1 MKSLEREDILRMFNG
16 GTGGSEGGSGGLD
29 PSALAGYATQSWVET
44 SFLSKAFFNQ
54 LFIVHTKI
62 TTVVTDSHGDPVGDP
77 VVTTGTLSPNT
88 LIGAPSST
96 TDPETG
102 NTTTVTTEISS
113 IEARAGF
120 WTESFLSALGEN
132 SGGGGG
138 GAMTL
143 AELLDVEL
151 PASIPTGS
159 VLSYNGTKWVNGIAL
174 NITNPQNNDVL
185 KYNEATGKWINGVGG
200 TDMTTVWNALAANT
214 NEQIN
219 ASHISTA
226 LSGYAKLRSANDM
239 IFSSNEI
246 SFVPSQYA
254 GVVHINYRTVTG
266 ADGAI
271 TGYNFDDGG
280 GNVLASITNGQF
292 SGNAA
297 SATKMATARYLWGR
311 QFDGTADISGRLY
324 LYKPNAGSDTGA
336 VYLEYESN
344 NSGVHLVGA
353 GLYVDTYL
361 SALGVGS
368 GGSGGA
374 VALRDLVDVQ
384 LPSSVLTGSTLI
396 YNGSYWVNGLAF
408 NISSPTNGQALIY
421 NSSTGKWVNGAATS
435 GTVTSITAG
444 TGLSGGTITTS
455 GTIGI
460 DSTYQTFIGHG
471 ETAYN
476 WGNHADAGYITSSGS
491 CAYASDAGAVSGYTI
506 DKLDKME
513 NLGYVGDYIYSVFPL
528 CKMTVDEY
536 HINGV
541 FYTYAP
547 GGSRFK
553 CADIH
558 IHRAYWSTSG
568 NTIGTLVNRSY
579 VSDGKW
585 ELCTFTYNGEQWL
598 GVALRRVQACFYIF
612 QGTHNGNA
620 ITRVDYY
627 KLNTQEILNSEIYNS
642 ISFVDASNIYGNAS
656 SATKLLTARTLWGQ
670 SFDGSANVS
679 GNISNTGHITPA
691 ATNTYSIGT
700 NSVQYRNV
708 WTRWVGG
715 ASGQTFSFGANDG
728 YGVYVDTSQN
738 VGIGVSSPAYKLD
751 VNGTARVTDLYIG
764 NIHITYDPDNGGLVI
779 GGGLSTTTY
788 LSALGVNSG
797 GGGGG
802 TTLTE
807 PLASIN
813 TAGLGSPSGS
823 NKFLL
828 WNGSAWTYGT
838 YTSATTLNEP
848 LASINALGAPSGSNK
863 ILLWNGSA
871 WTYGNQSTGGASSL
885 SQLSDVDSNLNPSN
899 GQALVYNS
907 TSHQWEAQTIGG
919 GSGTLTSIG
928 LVMPTGFSVSPATL
942 TANGSFTV
950 SFASGYSLPSTS
962 SQSHWDT
969 AYNFASNSKFGTAG
983 TDYIPITLGSTTKNV
998 LTAHQSL
1005 SDYYTKSQSD
1015 NRYLQ
1020 SITSSMVT
1028 SALGFTPVPNTTTWW
1043 GSSISS
1049 GTVTG
1054 NMTSVGSI
1062 EMSSILYMANGQS
1075 VSFKDTGGT
1084 YRNVMTFNA
1093 SNMLAIGYHVR
1104 QQGYTTDIQGGTITF
1119 GVGASRVEAMDI
1131 SSAGLVRIIQGSQG
1145 LQIGD
1150 ARLVWDSGS
1159 NALKVTRYS
1168 GGSEVACNLYAT
1180 GGVSSLG
1187 LSGSGGAT
1195 ISNMVIT
1202 DTLYFN
1208 NNENGGTID
1217 TMTGDLMIGTHG
1229 NSGWVRLDDM
1239 CSSLGANYWKIQT
1252 DGNAQFK
1259 RLYLDNSRYIYIDG
1273 TTLKYYDGSTSR
1285 TIQYS

>member
-226 LSGYAKLRSANDM
+226 LSGYAKLQSANDM

-266 ADGAI
+266 KDGAI

-444 TGLSGGTITTS
+444 TGLSGGTIRTS

-471 ETAYN
+471 ETAYG

-513 NLGYVGDYIYSVFPL
+513 YLGYVGDYIYSVFPL
-528 CKMTVDEY
+528 CKMTVSEY

-541 FYTYAP
+541 FYTYAG
-547 GGSRFK
+547 GGSRFR

-797 GGGGG
+797 GGG
-802 TTLTE
+802 
-807 PLASIN
+807 
-813 TAGLGSPSGS
+813 
-823 NKFLL
+823 
-828 WNGSAWTYGT
+828 
-838 YTSATTLNEP
+838 
-848 LASINALGAPSGSNK
+848 
-863 ILLWNGSA
+863 
-871 WTYGNQSTGGASSL
+871 ASSL

-919 GSGTLTSIG
+919 GSGTLTNIG

-969 AYNFASNSKFGTAG
+969 AYTFASNSKFGTAG
-983 TDYIPITLGSTTKNV
+983 TDYIPITLGGTTKNV

-1028 SALGFTPVPNTTTWW
+1028 SALGFTPVPNTTSWW
-1043 GSSISS
+1043 GRSISN

-1075 VSFKDTGGT
+1075 ISFKDTGGT

-1159 NALKVTRYS
+1159 NALKVIKADGT
-1168 GGSEVACNLYAT
+1168 AANFYAT
-1180 GGVSSLG
+1180 GGVSALG
-1187 LSGSGGAT
+1187 LTSGSSGSVGSLTVTDSIKLSDYADSALKSVSVVSTSSSSTLWYGYEWNTVYHDTRIQGFNLALTTGGSRNVALSINSSGAAT
-1195 ISNMVIT
+1195 FGNSVTLGNSSNAA
-1202 DTLYFN
+1202 TLYLYY
-1208 NNENGGTID
+1208 NGT
-1217 TMTGDLMIGTHG
+1217 
-1229 NSGWVRLDDM
+1229 
-1239 CSSLGANYWKIQT
+1239 
-1252 DGNAQFK
+1252 
-1259 RLYLDNSRYIYIDG
+1259 RYALNLSAALSAGIL
-1273 TTLKYYDGSTSR
+1273 TQS
-1285 TIQYS
+1285 

>member
-1 MKSLEREDILRMFNG
+1 MKSLSREEIIRMFDG
-16 GTGGSEGGSGGLD
+16 GTGGSAGGGSFD
-29 PSALAGYATQSWVET
+29 PSVLAGYATQLWVDGNYV
-44 SFLSKAFFNQ
+44 SKPFFNQ
-54 LFIVHTKI
+54 LFTVHVKI

-77 VVTTGTLSPNT
+77 TVTTGVIEPNET
-88 LIGAPSST
+88 VGTTST
-96 TDPETG
+96 TDQTTG
-102 NTTTVTTEISS
+102 YTTTVTKEIAS
-113 IEARAGF
+113 IEANKGF
-120 WTESFLSALGEN
+120 WSNLFISALGQG
-132 SGGGGG
+132 SGGSGGV
-138 GAMTL
+138 AAL
-143 AELLDVEL
+143 ADLIDVQL
-151 PASIPTGS
+151 SDPVPTGS
-159 VLSYNGTKWVNGIAL
+159 LLSFNGTKWVNGPIL

-185 KYNEATGKWINGVGG
+185 KYDAATGKWINGVVGG

-219 ASHISTA
+219 ASHLSTA
-226 LSGYAKLRSANDM
+226 LGGYAKLRSANDM

-266 ADGAI
+266 KDGSI
-271 TGYNFDDGG
+271 TGYNFDDGA
-280 GNVLASITNGQF
+280 GNVLASITNGAF

-297 SATKMATARYLWGR
+297 SATKLATARYLWGR

-344 NSGVHLVGA
+344 NGGVHLVGA

-361 SALGVGS
+361 SALGLNS
-368 GGSGGA
+368 GGGGITLNEPLQSINNA
-374 VALRDLVDVQ
+374 GLSAH
-384 LPSSVLTGSTLI
+384 PSSSGQTVVW
-396 YNGSYWVNGLAF
+396 NGSSWTYGTA
-408 NISSPTNGQALIY
+408 
-421 NSSTGKWVNGAATS
+421 GA

-471 ETAYN
+471 ETAYG

-513 NLGYVGDYIYSVFPL
+513 NLGYVGDYIYSVFLL
-528 CKMTVDEY
+528 CKMTVSEY
-536 HINGV
+536 HINGI
-541 FYTYAP
+541 FYTYAN
-547 GGSRFK
+547 GASRFK
-553 CADIH
+553 CSDIH
-558 IHRAYWSTSG
+558 IQRSYWGTSG
-568 NTIGTLVNRSY
+568 STIGTLVDRAY
-579 VSDGKW
+579 VSDGHF

-598 GVALRRVQACFYIF
+598 GVALRRVQACYYVF
-612 QGTHNGNA
+612 QGTHNGDA

-627 KLNTQEILNSEIYNS
+627 KQNTQEILNSEIYNS
-642 ISFVDASNIYGNAS
+642 ISFVNANNIYCNVS
-656 SATKLLTARTLWGQ
+656 SATKLLTARSLWGN
-670 SFDGSANVS
+670 SFDGTADIN
-679 GNISNTGHITPA
+679 GNITVTKSDTSDVFVRTTNSLGTISLMASNPNRGVWDSTVSAWIFGTNG
-691 ATNTYSIGT
+691 TNTWL
-700 NSVQYRNV
+700 SV
-708 WTRWVGG
+708 G
-715 ASGQTFSFGANDG
+715 
-728 YGVYVDTSQN
+728 N
-738 VGIGVSSPAYKLD
+738 VGIGTASPAYKLD

-764 NIHITYDPDNGGLVI
+764 NIHITYDSTNGGLVI
-779 GGGLSTTTY
+779 GGGLSATTY

-807 PLASIN
+807 PLSSIN
-813 TAGLGSPSGS
+813 TAGLGTPSGS

-838 YTSATTLNEP
+838 YASGTTLNEP

-969 AYNFASNSKFGTAG
+969 AYTFASNSKFGTAG

-1015 NRYLQ
+1015 SRYLQ
-1020 SITSSMVT
+1020 GITSSMVT
-1028 SALGFTPVPNTTTWW
+1028 SALGFTPVSNATTWW
-1043 GSSISS
+1043 GRSISS

-1054 NMTSVGSI
+1054 DMSSVGSI

-1075 VSFKDTGGT
+1075 ISFKDTGGT

-1093 SNMLAIGYHVR
+1093 SNLLAIGYHVR

-1119 GVGASRVEAMDI
+1119 GVGTSRVEAMDI

-1150 ARLVWDSGS
+1150 ARLIWDSTN

-1168 GGSEVACNLYAT
+1168 NGSEVACNLYAT
-1180 GGVSSLG
+1180 GGVSALG

-1202 DTLYFN
+1202 NTLYFN
-1208 NNENGGTID
+1208 DDENGGTID

-1229 NSGWVRLDDM
+1229 NSGWVKLDDM

-1252 DGNAQFK
+1252 SGHAQFQ
-1259 RLYLDNSRYIYIDG
+1259 RLYLDNSRYIYIDANDG
-1273 TTLKYYDGSTSR
+1273 NKLKYYDGSTSR

>member
-1 MKSLEREDILRMFNG
+1 MKSFSREEIKRMFDG
-16 GTGGSEGGSGGLD
+16 GTGGSAGGGSFD
-29 PSALAGYATQSWVET
+29 PSVLDGYATQLWVDGNYV
-44 SFLSKAFFNQ
+44 SKPFFNQ
-54 LFIVHTKI
+54 LFTVHVKI

-77 VVTTGTLSPNT
+77 TVTTGIIEPNET
-88 LIGAPSST
+88 VGTTST
-96 TDPETG
+96 TDQTTG
-102 NTTTVTTEISS
+102 YTTTVTKEIAS
-113 IEARAGF
+113 IEANKGF
-120 WTESFLSALGEN
+120 WSNLFISALGQG
-132 SGGGGG
+132 SGGSGGV
-138 GAMTL
+138 AAL
-143 AELLDVEL
+143 ADLIDVQL
-151 PASIPTGS
+151 SDPVPTGS
-159 VLSYNGTKWVNGIAL
+159 LLSFNGTKWANGPVL
-174 NITNPQNNDVL
+174 NITNPQPNDVL
-185 KYNEATGKWINGVGG
+185 KYDSATGEWINGVVGG

-219 ASHISTA
+219 ASHLSTA

-254 GVVHINYRTVTG
+254 GVVHINYRTLTG
-266 ADGAI
+266 KDGAI
-271 TGYNFDDGG
+271 SGYNFDDGA

-297 SATKMATARYLWGR
+297 SATKLATARYLWGR

-361 SALGVGS
+361 SALGLNS
-368 GGSGGA
+368 GGGGITLNEPLQSINNA
-374 VALRDLVDVQ
+374 GLSAH
-384 LPSSVLTGSTLI
+384 PSSSGQTIVW
-396 YNGSYWVNGLAF
+396 NGSSWTYGTA
-408 NISSPTNGQALIY
+408 
-421 NSSTGKWVNGAATS
+421 GA

-444 TGLSGGTITTS
+444 TGLSGGTIQSS

-471 ETAYN
+471 ETAYG

-491 CAYASDAGAVSGYTI
+491 CAYASNAGAVSGYTI

-513 NLGYVGDYIYSVFPL
+513 ELGYVGDYIYSVFLL
-528 CKMTVDEY
+528 CKMNVSEY
-536 HINGV
+536 HINGI

-558 IHRAYWSTSG
+558 IHRANWSTSG
-568 NTIGTLVNRSY
+568 NTIGTLVNRSD
-579 VSDGKW
+579 SRDGNGW
-585 ELCTFTYNGEQWL
+585 ELCAFTYNGEQWL
-598 GVALRRVQACFYIF
+598 GVALRRVQACYYVF
-612 QGTHNGNA
+612 QGTHNGDA
-620 ITRVDYY
+620 ITRIDYY
-627 KLNTQEILNSEIYNS
+627 KQNTQEILNSEIYNS
-642 ISFVDASNIYGNAS
+642 ISFVNANNIYCNVS
-656 SATKLLTARTLWGQ
+656 SATKLLTARSLWGN
-670 SFDGSANVS
+670 SFDGTADIN
-679 GNISNTGHITPA
+679 GNITVTKSDTSDVFVRTTNSLGTISLMASNPNRGVWDSTVSAWIFGTNG
-691 ATNTYSIGT
+691 TNTWL
-700 NSVQYRNV
+700 NV
-708 WTRWVGG
+708 G
-715 ASGQTFSFGANDG
+715 
-728 YGVYVDTSQN
+728 N
-738 VGIGVSSPAYKLD
+738 VGIGTASPAYKLD

-764 NIHITYDPDNGGLVI
+764 NIHITYDSTNGGLVI

-807 PLASIN
+807 PLSSIN

-838 YTSATTLNEP
+838 YTSGTTLNEP

-863 ILLWNGSA
+863 ILLYNGSA
-871 WTYGNQSTGGASSL
+871 WTYGTYSGGGASSL
-885 SQLSDVDSNLNPSN
+885 SQLSDVDPNLNPSN

-969 AYNFASNSKFGTAG
+969 AYNFALNSKFGTAG
-983 TDYIPITLGSTTKNV
+983 TDYVPITLGSTTKNV

-1028 SALGFTPVPNTTTWW
+1028 SALGFTPLPNTTTWW
-1043 GSSISS
+1043 GRSISS
-1049 GTVTG
+1049 GTVSG
-1054 NMTSVGSI
+1054 NMSSVGSI
-1062 EMSSILYMANGQS
+1062 EMSSILYMANAQS
-1075 VSFKDTGGT
+1075 ISFKDTGGT

-1093 SNMLAIGYHVR
+1093 SNILAIGYHVR

-1119 GVGASRVEAMDI
+1119 GVGTSRVEAMDI

-1150 ARLVWDSGS
+1150 ARLIWDSAN

-1168 GGSEVACNLYAT
+1168 NGSEVACNLYAT

-1202 DTLYFN
+1202 NTLYFN
-1208 NNENGGTID
+1208 NDENGGTID

-1229 NSGWVRLDDM
+1229 NSGWVKLDDM

-1252 DGNAQFK
+1252 SGHAQFQ
-1259 RLYLDNSRYIYIDG
+1259 RLYLDNSRYIYIDANDSNK
-1273 TTLKYYDGSTSR
+1273 LKYYDGSTSR